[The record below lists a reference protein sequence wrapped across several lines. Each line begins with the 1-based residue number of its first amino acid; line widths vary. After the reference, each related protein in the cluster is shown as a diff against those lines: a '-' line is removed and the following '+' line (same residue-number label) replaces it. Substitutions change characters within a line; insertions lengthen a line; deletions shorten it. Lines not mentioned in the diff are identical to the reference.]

1 MGRAAQLR
9 LADPNEDPKLQALK
23 EFLKKVLEEDPERKV
38 VVFSEFTDT
47 VAHIEKGL
55 SGWKDVLV
63 VGKGAGKGVLDA
75 AIRNFDASLPLS
87 ERRDLYRV
95 LVASDRLS
103 EGISL
108 HRANVVINYDIPWN
122 PTRLIQ
128 RLGRVNRVG
137 SPFKEVF
144 VYHFFPTEKGASVVD
159 PKAVAQN
166 KLHLIH
172 RALGED
178 AKILSPEEEP
188 TPSRIYERLRQ
199 LPEEEKGESFE
210 AWARREWERLASL
223 APGLE
228 ERVRKLPDRVK
239 TGVRGEKWEALVVAR
254 KGLAFFGLAK
264 GEGEEGERALFLP
277 EVFDRFRDVTPE
289 TPRLELSHEFYE
301 AYESLAASLES
312 KGGSAPPSPNS
323 IEVRALNNV
332 RTALQLYRKDF
343 SEEAP
348 PPPSPLRRVAL
359 AAGRPGKTGVS
370 RGLSRCPEQGAETVF
385 PDTLFPKCA

>member
-1 MGRAAQLR
+1 M
-9 LADPNEDPKLQALK
+9 
-23 EFLKKVLEEDPERKV
+23 
-38 VVFSEFTDT
+38 T
-47 VAHIEKGL
+47 VADHLTLNELWQRARKIL
-55 SGWKDVLV
+55 SRCMCNTFVC
-63 VGKGAGKGVLDA
+63 
-75 AIRNFDASLPLS
+75 
-87 ERRDLYRV
+87 
-95 LVASDRLS
+95 
-103 EGISL
+103 
-108 HRANVVINYDIPWN
+108 YDIPWN

-144 VYHFFPTEKGASVVD
+144 VYHFFPTEKGASVAD

-223 APGLE
+223 APGIE

-264 GEGEEGERALFLP
+264 GEGEKGERALFLP

-289 TPRLELSHEFYE
+289 TPRLELSHEFYK
-301 AYESLAASLES
+301 AYENLVASLES

-343 SEEAP
+343 SEEEIAFLRKVEEDLKHHRLLPRYAAWRLQQADLGKPESREVFRDALNEVRRLFSSTLSSPSAP
-348 PPPSPLRRVAL
+348 EARLVV
-359 AAGRPGKTGVS
+359 GVEF
-370 RGLSRCPEQGAETVF
+370 RDVEKEP
-385 PDTLFPKCA
+385 